1 MRRRQ
6 FLFARRTRS
15 ALAWSLLSFIALQL
29 GLSYLMSRP
38 LPELRD
44 PEYGYK
50 FKALRQRL
58 QASAGQPLFLLLGSS
73 RTDVDLIPEVMA
85 AADTGAPQQPLLFNF
100 SMTGC
105 GPIQELI
112 ALRRLLA
119 AGIRPDG
126 VIIEV
131 LPPLLHQAEGW
142 GEVKWLRVPRLGWEE
157 VGLVKRYTVDAFPL
171 ADWLQSTLLPCYG
184 HRFAI
189 MSYVAPGWLSY
200 ENRLDGWTSINQSG
214 WVPFTRDPVTPQR
227 RQKALKAAR
236 RNYELSLAQFHVTA
250 NADHAV
256 RDLLRLCR
264 RNDIRAMLVLLPE
277 GTTFQSWYPEGARQE
292 IDDYLRR
299 LSAELSV
306 PLVDMRS
313 WMPESDFID
322 SHHLLPGP
330 AAEFSARF
338 GREVLPSFR
347 QGVKA
352 SRDSDPQ
359 KLPDPSKRYEPITL
373 DYRIPVPNAK
383 PWIVGKPAGDF

>member
-6 FLFARRTRS
+6 FLFSRRTRT
-15 ALAWSLLSFIALQL
+15 ALAWSLLSFITLQL

-142 GEVKWLRVPRLGWEE
+142 GEVKWLRVPRLGWDE
-157 VGLVKRYTVDAFPL
+157 VALVKRYTVDVFPM

-227 RQKALKAAR
+227 RKKALKAAR
-236 RNYELSLAQFHVTA
+236 RNYELSLSQFHVTA

-264 RNDIRAMLVLLPE
+264 RNGIHAMLVLLPE
-277 GTTFQSWYPEGARQE
+277 GTTFQGWYPEGARQE
-292 IDDYLRR
+292 IDDYLGR

-306 PLVDMRS
+306 PLVDTRS
-313 WMPESDFID
+313 WMPERDFID

-347 QGVKA
+347 QGVSATSNPGPK
-352 SRDSDPQ
+352 
-359 KLPDPSKRYEPITL
+359 KLPEPSKSYEPITL
-373 DYRIPVPNAK
+373 QNRIPVPSTK
-383 PWIVGKPAGDF
+383 PWIVSKPAGDF